1 MINFVIDL
9 PEEIKIK
16 ISSYLYFSN
25 ENAKYMTIV
34 NGIVNNYSFYL
45 LREMKI
51 LYENNIDV
59 LLLRLLLFIYTS
71 PNIIFKQQK
80 YNSQFYNE
88 YYHENISSKLLFI
101 ESLMNNMNVIENQK
115 AYKFVTSYIS

>member
-25 ENAKYMTIV
+25 ENAKYMRIV

-51 LYENNIDV
+51 LYENNIDT

-71 PNIIFKQQK
+71 PNIIFKQQN
-80 YNSQFYNE
+80 YNSQFYDE
-88 YYHENISSKLLFI
+88 YYQENINSKLLFI
-101 ESLMNNMNVIENQK
+101 ASLMNNMNIIENQK